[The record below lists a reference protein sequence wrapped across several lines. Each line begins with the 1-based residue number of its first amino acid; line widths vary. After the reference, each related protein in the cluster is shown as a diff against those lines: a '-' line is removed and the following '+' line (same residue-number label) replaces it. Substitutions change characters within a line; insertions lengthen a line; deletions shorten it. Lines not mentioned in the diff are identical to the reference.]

1 MIKGLIVE
9 DNPGD
14 VRMVRELLN
23 DAQADVVL
31 DWEKTMEK
39 GAVHM
44 LKDQYDIVLLDLNLP
59 DSEGLDSVF
68 TMEFMDSGM
77 PFIVLS
83 SLDDPDAAK
92 EAVSMGAQDYLVK
105 GTFEGHE
112 LLKTIEFAI
121 ARKAAENKLAAK

>member
-1 MIKGLIVE
+1 MIRGLIVE
-9 DNPGD
+9 DNAGD

-23 DAQADVVL
+23 DVHADLVL
-31 DWEKTMEK
+31 DWEKNMEK

-44 LKDQYDIVLLDLNLP
+44 LKEQYDVVFLDLNLP

-68 TMEFMDSGM
+68 TMELMDSGM

-92 EAVSMGAQDYLVK
+92 EAIRMGAEDYLVK
-105 GTFEGHE
+105 GTFDGAD
-112 LLKTIEFAI
+112 LVRAVEFAM
-121 ARKAAENKLAAK
+121 ARKSR